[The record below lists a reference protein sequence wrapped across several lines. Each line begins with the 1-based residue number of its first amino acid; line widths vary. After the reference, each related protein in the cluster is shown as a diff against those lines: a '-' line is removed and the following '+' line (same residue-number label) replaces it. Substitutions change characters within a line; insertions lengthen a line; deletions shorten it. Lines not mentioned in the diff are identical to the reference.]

1 MRKIGVFNRI
11 KNVFIPTNEEKKDVT
26 MDEIIEMFKG
36 ANNLGENLSEITY
49 FTCIKMLSESLG
61 KLSLKYYQD
70 TEEGP
75 ISAKATQV
83 SKKLKIR
90 PNPYMTPSTFWAAV
104 EFNRNQHGNAYVWN
118 RWHKGDLL
126 DQWILQSEYVTV
138 LVDDDGLFGT
148 MNDLYYLYQDPV
160 SNKKYRFNHK
170 DILHFKTGV
179 SRDGITGLSVQ
190 EILASTVEGNK
201 ASQAFLNKLHKDG
214 MSARAVLEYTGDL
227 DEKAEQRLIK
237 GIEKF
242 AIGEENSGK
251 MIPLP
256 LGMKIVPLDLK
267 LTDSQFFD
275 LKKYSSLQIAAAF
288 GIKPNHINDYS
299 KSSYSNSE
307 MQNISF
313 YVDTLLFILKQY
325 EEEINYKLQTEK
337 QIEEGHYYK
346 FNVNS
351 ILRADLK
358 SQIESLSTGV
368 QNGIYTPNEARAY
381 LDKPKIPEGD
391 KAYANGNIIPLEMA
405 GEQYRK
411 GGE

>member
-1 MRKIGVFNRI
+1 MGVFKRI
-11 KNVFIPTNEEKKDVT
+11 KNVFIPTNQERKEIT

-36 ANNLGENLSEITY
+36 TNNLGENLSEITY

-75 ISAKATQV
+75 VSAKSTQV
-83 SKKLKIR
+83 SKKIKTR
-90 PNPYMTPSTFWAAV
+90 PNPYMTPSTFLASV

-118 RWHKGDLL
+118 RWHKGNLI
-126 DQWILQSEYVTV
+126 DQWILQSEYVT
-138 LVDDDGLFGT
+138 LIIDDAGLFGT
-148 MNDLYYLYQDPV
+148 TNDLYYLYEDPIT
-160 SNKKYRFNHK
+160 NIKYKFNHK
-170 DILHFKTGV
+170 DIMHFKTGV

-190 EILASTVEGNK
+190 EILHSTVEGNK
-201 ASQAFLNKLHKDG
+201 ASQSFLNNLHKGG
-214 MSARAVLEYTGDL
+214 MSARAALEYTGDL
-227 DEKAEQRLIK
+227 NKDAERKLLK
-237 GIEKF
+237 GIEEYATGAENAGKF
-242 AIGEENSGK
+242 
-251 MIPLP
+251 IPLP

-337 QIEEGHYYK
+337 QIDQGYYYK

-381 LDKPKIPEGD
+381 LDKPKVPEGD
-391 KAYANGNIIPLEMA
+391 KTYANGNIIPLEMA

-411 GGE
+411 GGDK

>member
-1 MRKIGVFNRI
+1 
-11 KNVFIPTNEEKKDVT
+11 

-75 ISAKATQV
+75 ISAKPTQV

-227 DEKAEQRLIK
+227 DEKAEKRLLK

-267 LTDSQFFD
+267 LTDAQFFD

-358 SQIESLSTGV
+358 SQIESLSTAV

-381 LDKPKIPEGD
+381 LDKPKTTEGD

-405 GEQYRK
+405 GEQYKK
-411 GGE
+411 GGDK